1 VSYDKNMLNLECVF
15 NKPAEISPL
24 SEQDVLVVHFK
35 TPGWFYS
42 EALKK
47 PLDEKYF
54 TLRSQIRKQLENSD
68 FNKEFSE
75 TTE

>member
-1 VSYDKNMLNLECVF
+1 M
-15 NKPAEISPL
+15 PA
-24 SEQDVLVVHFK
+24 
-35 TPGWFYS
+35 WFYS